1 MHIEF
6 YGFTKKFVCTARCR
20 GLPRQCQRQGAAG
33 GKRVLRGG
41 LSICVYCDWHLEVN
55 ARVAALIAAQHIAS
69 HCDHTAIAAVVA
81 IVFLNPLPLLP
92 FPSFSTLLANSIPS
106 PDDNDFAVRGRHF
119 LGNFLIALSLI
130 CARTRLDNWKMHCVF
145 ACQAIDNRLG
155 VEWRGWCGS

>member
-1 MHIEF
+1 MH
-6 YGFTKKFVCTARCR
+6 CTLQGVAKAMPATR
-20 GLPRQCQRQGAAG
+20 GSRGGG
-33 GKRVLRGG
+33 GKGVEEG

-92 FPSFSTLLANSIPS
+92 FPSFCTLLANSIPS

-155 VEWRGWCGS
+155 VEWSGWCGR